1 MASDVKISRRT
12 VVMLTLLAFVPYLNA
27 LRAGFTLDDVPTVR
41 NNPAV
46 SRGVDLMGIL
56 SSPLPPMENLYR
68 PFTVLTYA
76 VNEQLA
82 PENAA
87 AFHAVNIILH
97 TAITILVLLT
107 AARLFESYWVG
118 ILAAMLF
125 AVHPIHTEAVTSI
138 VGRAELLVAFFGLT
152 AMLTAARS
160 DRSTHRW
167 SRLAFELL
175 SVTSYFL
182 ALFSKESAV
191 TLLPLIVLFRIVC
204 RKEALSTGLATEFRS
219 LTWVPYALG
228 TVLFIVCRYHVVGS
242 VALGNNLTPL
252 DNALGFVP
260 WDVRLRSA
268 LGVLWDYFGLLNV
281 PLVLSADYS
290 YHQVPL
296 VNSWLD
302 ARFLAGSALL
312 SIAALVVVSPVRPAV
327 KLAVALPFIAL
338 SLTTNLLFPI
348 GTIKG
353 ERLLYVPSVGWVL
366 LAAYAFERM
375 LNIRRY
381 RALAAGALV
390 LIVTTFAVRTWMRN
404 YDWRDDPTLF
414 AITSR
419 NSPDSAKAHYNFGVA
434 LQNKGALAEAVA
446 EYQEALTIASWTEG
460 AAFGM
465 GVISEKSGHIAA
477 AVRWYQQALDIAP
490 DYDEAHTNLCH
501 VLFNTEQFAAAAAA
515 CRAGLRY
522 KPADANLL
530 KGLGASLVALG
541 DTEKGIE
548 LLRRSLALNTRD
560 HELQIYVARLERT
573 SAESATEAV
582 GVE

>member
-1 MASDVKISRRT
+1 MASDVRISWRT
-12 VVMLTLLAFVPYLNA
+12 VVLLALLAFMPYLNA
-27 LRAGFTLDDVPTVR
+27 LRAGFTLDDVPAIR
-41 NNPAV
+41 NNPSV
-46 SRGVDLMGIL
+46 TRGVDLVEIL

-82 PENAA
+82 PANAA
-87 AFHAVNIILH
+87 AFHAVNLILH

-107 AARLFESYWVG
+107 AARLFQSYGVAV
-118 ILAAMLF
+118 LAAVLF

-152 AMLTAARS
+152 ALLTAARS
-160 DRSTHRW
+160 DQATHRW
-167 SRLAFELL
+167 SRLALELL

-191 TLLPLIVLFRIVC
+191 TLLPLIVLFRVVS
-204 RKEALSTGLATEFRS
+204 RNEALPTGLVTEFRS
-219 LTWVPYALG
+219 LTWVPYVLVTA
-228 TVLFIVCRYHVVGS
+228 LFIGCRYYVVGS

-296 VNSWLD
+296 LNSWLS

-312 SIAALVVVSPVRPAV
+312 VVAAVVVVSPVRPAV

-353 ERLLYVPSVGWVL
+353 ERLLYVPSVGWAL
-366 LAAYAFERM
+366 LTAYTFER
-375 LNIRRY
+375 LLDIRRY
-381 RALAAGALV
+381 RTVASVAFV
-390 LIVTTFAVRTWMRN
+390 LIIAAFAVRTWIRN
-404 YDWRDDPTLF
+404 ADWKDDPTLF
-414 AITSR
+414 ATTSR
-419 NSPDSAKAHYNFGVA
+419 NAPDSAKAHYNFGVV
-434 LQNKGALAEAVA
+434 LQDKGALTAAVA
-446 EYQEALTIASWTEG
+446 EYKEALAIASWTEG

-465 GVISEKSGHIAA
+465 GVISEKSGDIAA
-477 AVRWYQQALDIAP
+477 AVQWYRQALDIAP

-501 VLFNTEQFAAAAAA
+501 VLFDSGQFAAATTA
-515 CRAGLRY
+515 CRTGLRH

-541 DTEKGIE
+541 ETEKGLE
-548 LLRRSLALNTRD
+548 LLRRSLALNTGD
-560 HELQIYVARLERT
+560 HELQMYLVQLERT
-573 SAESATEAV
+573 SAEAV
-582 GVE
+582 RVE